1 MKINDTNG
9 TNNESVIHIS
19 FSFLLIPGH
28 VRDLP
33 KAGSDYENKANLK
46 KIIVLPELK
55 INVADL
61 GVDVRNNF
69 EPVYVP
75 LEGKAETL
83 KRLKKLSEQ
92 CSRILLAT
100 GKYVRTL
107 LELLH
112 HYLYSLSISFSVYF
126 LCMGP
131 LTILLYLL
139 ISIDGFICSLVLMD
153 LFAYSLNSI
162 FLFYKG
168 GTFLFFTEIL

>member
-19 FSFLLIPGH
+19 FSFSLIPGH

-100 GKYVRTL
+100 GTYVQMSVFLCFL
-107 LELLH
+107 LFI
-112 HYLYSLSISFSVYF
+112 YSLFVCICCLSICWFVCFVCMLFNWVFVCLFVCNQVYIFSYAF
-126 LCMGP
+126 
-131 LTILLYLL
+131 
-139 ISIDGFICSLVLMD
+139 IS
-153 LFAYSLNSI
+153 LF
-162 FLFYKG
+162 
-168 GTFLFFTEIL
+168 

>member
-1 MKINDTNG
+1 METI
-9 TNNESVIHIS
+9 I
-19 FSFLLIPGH
+19 FSYFLGH

-33 KAGSDYENKANLK
+33 QAGSDYATRADLK
-46 KIIVLPELK
+46 KIMVLPELK

-100 GKYVRTL
+100 GK
-107 LELLH
+107 
-112 HYLYSLSISFSVYF
+112 
-126 LCMGP
+126 
-131 LTILLYLL
+131 
-139 ISIDGFICSLVLMD
+139 
-153 LFAYSLNSI
+153 
-162 FLFYKG
+162 
-168 GTFLFFTEIL
+168 

>member
-1 MKINDTNG
+1 MQLQIRFLIYLSDILFIHSTFLFFHI
-9 TNNESVIHIS
+9 VIIIIFFY
-19 FSFLLIPGH
+19 FSGH

-33 KAGSDYENKANLK
+33 QAGSDYATRADLK
-46 KIIVLPELK
+46 KIMVLPELK

-100 GKYVRTL
+100 GK
-107 LELLH
+107 
-112 HYLYSLSISFSVYF
+112 
-126 LCMGP
+126 
-131 LTILLYLL
+131 
-139 ISIDGFICSLVLMD
+139 
-153 LFAYSLNSI
+153 
-162 FLFYKG
+162 
-168 GTFLFFTEIL
+168 

>member
-1 MKINDTNG
+1 MNFTSIF
-9 TNNESVIHIS
+9 SYYLHI
-19 FSFLLIPGH
+19 FFYYLGH

-33 KAGSDYENKANLK
+33 QAGSDYATRADLK
-46 KIIVLPELK
+46 KIMVLPELK

-100 GKYVRTL
+100 GKMKSRKQNK
-107 LELLH
+107 
-112 HYLYSLSISFSVYF
+112 I
-126 LCMGP
+126 G
-131 LTILLYLL
+131 
-139 ISIDGFICSLVLMD
+139 
-153 LFAYSLNSI
+153 
-162 FLFYKG
+162 
-168 GTFLFFTEIL
+168 

>member
-83 KRLKKLSEQ
+83 KRLKKLFRTSTPR
-92 CSRILLAT
+92 SATLIFNSGKTIIFFRLA
-100 GKYVRTL
+100 L
-107 LELLH
+107 
-112 HYLYSLSISFSVYF
+112 FS
-126 LCMGP
+126 
-131 LTILLYLL
+131 
-139 ISIDGFICSLVLMD
+139 
-153 LFAYSLNSI
+153 
-162 FLFYKG
+162 
-168 GTFLFFTEIL
+168 

>member
-1 MKINDTNG
+1 MNTH
-9 TNNESVIHIS
+9 THTYTHT
-19 FSFLLIPGH
+19 GH

-33 KAGSDYENKANLK
+33 KAGSEFAGRSDLK
-46 KIIVLPELK
+46 KIIVLPELR

-100 GKYVRTL
+100 GTYVWTL
-107 LELLH
+107 L
-112 HYLYSLSISFSVYF
+112 
-126 LCMGP
+126 
-131 LTILLYLL
+131 
-139 ISIDGFICSLVLMD
+139 
-153 LFAYSLNSI
+153 LF
-162 FLFYKG
+162 
-168 GTFLFFTEIL
+168 

>member
-1 MKINDTNG
+1 MFF
-9 TNNESVIHIS
+9 
-19 FSFLLIPGH
+19 FSHFTLFFLFFFFFYFFYFFYFFIFLLSVFFSLFFSVNCTFSGH

-33 KAGSDYENKANLK
+33 KAGSDFENRSELK

-75 LEGKAETL
+75 LEGKLETL

-100 GKYVRTL
+100 GEK
-107 LELLH
+107 
-112 HYLYSLSISFSVYF
+112 SFYY
-126 LCMGP
+126 
-131 LTILLYLL
+131 ILL
-139 ISIDGFICSLVLMD
+139 S
-153 LFAYSLNSI
+153 
-162 FLFYKG
+162 FL
-168 GTFLFFTEIL
+168 